1 MAADENIL
9 QDAEKTLKDIERDEL
24 NRIIGN
30 GVSFTI
36 TRRIRRKKAFPKIG
50 YQVETISEKYEI
62 QEPTLST
69 LDRLS
74 AIWIDMDIPEQELLK
89 GGADTIRTAKN
100 LANIN
105 ARRMARIIAVAV
117 LGEDYFIPCQ
127 RYGRTAYKGND
138 KALDDLTEIFLH
150 SLRPSE
156 LVSLAQTVTAVSNL
170 GDFIASMRLM
180 SGARTTQPM
189 TGRIE

>member
-9 QDAEKTLKDIERDEL
+9 QDAKKTLKDIERDEL

>member
-36 TRRIRRKKAFPKIG
+36 TRRIRRKKAFPRIG
-50 YQVETISEKYEI
+50 YQVETISGKYEI
-62 QEPTLST
+62 QEATHST

-74 AIWIDMDIPEQELLK
+74 AIWIDMDSPEQELLK
-89 GGADTIRTAKN
+89 GGAVTIRTAKN

>member
-30 GVSFTI
+30 GVCFTI

-50 YQVETISEKYEI
+50 YQIETISEKYEI

>member
-24 NRIIGN
+24 NRIIRN

-74 AIWIDMDIPEQELLK
+74 AIWIDMDIPEQKLLK

>member
-36 TRRIRRKKAFPKIG
+36 TRRIRRKKDFPKIG

>member
-50 YQVETISEKYEI
+50 YQIETISEKYEI

-117 LGEDYFIPCQ
+117 LGEAYLIPCQ
-127 RYGRTAYKGND
+127 RYGITAYKGND